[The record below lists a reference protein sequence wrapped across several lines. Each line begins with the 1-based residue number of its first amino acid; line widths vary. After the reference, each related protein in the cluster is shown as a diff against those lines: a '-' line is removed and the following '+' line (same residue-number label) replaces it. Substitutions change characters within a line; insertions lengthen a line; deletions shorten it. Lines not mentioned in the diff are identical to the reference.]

1 MGAIQASPCCRLTM
15 MIGITVL
22 VLLGH
27 LIIETEAAW
36 NCSMF
41 HLKPESAAL
50 DYCEKMQK
58 VIRKKNLDCESSG
71 EIDPDVIVD
80 CGSSFIPLNIYSVDL
95 TNHVSCEIE
104 DDCDDIWKD
113 IYQKVKVKK
122 TELEGILKEH
132 KEHLDVVRKLAKKV
146 AKLNNSS
153 LLHGLNMQMFN
164 LINFKDP
171 ERGFT
176 MVIKN
181 IEVKLKEM
189 KKEMIKRI
197 VKRELKEEMKQ
208 EKEMIKN
215 MVKKELKEKMKKK
228 KVMRK
233 KKEMRK
239 KMKTKKKYLA

>member
-15 MIGITVL
+15 LIGITVL

-176 MVIKN
+176 NVIKV
-181 IEVKLKEM
+181 IEVKLKEKM
-189 KKEMIKRI
+189 KK
-197 VKRELKEEMKQ
+197 ELKEEMKK

-228 KVMRK
+228 K
-233 KKEMRK
+233 EMRK
-239 KMKTKKKYLA
+239 KMKMKKKFLA

>member
-1 MGAIQASPCCRLTM
+1 MG
-15 MIGITVL
+15 
-22 VLLGH
+22 
-27 LIIETEAAW
+27 
-36 NCSMF
+36 
-41 HLKPESAAL
+41 
-50 DYCEKMQK
+50 
-58 VIRKKNLDCESSG
+58 
-71 EIDPDVIVD
+71 
-80 CGSSFIPLNIYSVDL
+80 
-95 TNHVSCEIE
+95 
-104 DDCDDIWKD
+104 
-113 IYQKVKVKK
+113 K

-176 MVIKN
+176 KVIKV

-189 KKEMIKRI
+189 K
-197 VKRELKEEMKQ
+197 EEMKK

-215 MVKKELKEKMKKK
+215 MVKKELKKKMKKK

-233 KKEMRK
+233 KKEIRK
-239 KMKTKKKYLA
+239 KMKMKKKDLA